1 MDDEKNKNIAPE
13 AAENEDE
20 YGKIQ
25 DDSLLS
31 PEKMYNEDVIKS
43 LESLEHIRQRSGMYI
58 GRLGDGSHPDD
69 GIYVMFKEVV
79 DNSIDEFIMGYGR
92 RIDISIT
99 DRAFS
104 IRDYG
109 RGIPLGKLVD
119 CVSKINTGGK
129 FSNSGYVFSVGMNG
143 VGTKA
148 VNALSELFIAT
159 SYRDGKFKRAIF
171 QHGVLDKVED
181 GDTEERNGTKIEF
194 TPDSVPGIFPKY
206 NIRMDYVE
214 RRLWMYAYLNSG
226 LSLYM
231 NGNRYYSKNGLIEL
245 VKRDVDEDKSLYN
258 EMHYKSKT
266 LEFSFTHTA
275 DTGEKYYSFVNGQY
289 TSDGGTHLSAF
300 KGGFSRAI
308 GEHFARSF
316 EPQDLRDG
324 ILGAVAI
331 KMENPSFES
340 QTKNKLSSTEVKGW
354 VEAEV
359 KQAVIDWLL
368 KNPADAEALLAKIER
383 NEQVRKEIQKVKTK
397 TKDMSKK
404 LSLRNSKLKDCRYH
418 FGDRHAL
425 GEESMIFLTEGD
437 SAGSS
442 LVSSR
447 NPDYQAVYAL
457 RGKPYNCFGKDLK
470 AIYDNQE
477 LYYIMR
483 TLDIEDDVEKLRY
496 AKIVIATDADVDGLH
511 IRNLLL
517 TFFLQYFESLV
528 ISGHVYIFETPLFR
542 VRKKNNAKENF
553 YCYSEEERD
562 EAARKLGKNAEI
574 TRFKGLGEISPQE
587 FKQFIGE
594 DIRLEQVTLDN
605 AKGVK
610 EMLKFY
616 MGDNNEERWTHIQNN
631 LV

>member
-1 MDDEKNKNIAPE
+1 MDKEKENMTPE
-13 AAENEDE
+13 AGEGPENT
-20 YGKIQ
+20 Q

-31 PEKMYNEDVIKS
+31 PKRMYDENAIQHLKYPDHVRK
-43 LESLEHIRQRSGMYI
+43 RPGMYI
-58 GRLGDGSHPDD
+58 GRMGDGSHPDD
-69 GIYVMFKEVV
+69 GIYMMFKEVV
-79 DNSIDEFIMGYGR
+79 DNSVDEFIAGFGR
-92 RIDISIT
+92 RVDITINENVFT
-99 DRAFS
+99 
-104 IRDYG
+104 IRDFG
-109 RGIPLGKLVD
+109 RGIPLGKLKD
-119 CVSKINTGGK
+119 CVADMNTGGK
-129 FSNSGYVFSVGMNG
+129 FDQGGYFFSVGMNG
-143 VGTKA
+143 VGTKV

-159 SYRDGKFKRAIF
+159 SYRDGKFGRVTF
-171 QHGVLDKVED
+171 RHGILEKEEQ
-181 GDTEERNGTKIEF
+181 GSTEERNGTKIEF
-194 TPDSVPGIFPKY
+194 VPDSSPGIFPRY

-231 NGNRYYSKNGLIEL
+231 NGVRFYSKNGLIEL
-245 VKRDVDEDKSLYN
+245 VKRDVDEEKALYPV
-258 EMHYKSKT
+258 MHYKSRT
-266 LEFSFTHTA
+266 MEFSFTHTA

-289 TSDGGTHLSAF
+289 TTDGGTHLSAF
-300 KGGFSRAI
+300 KGGLSRAL
-308 GEHFARSF
+308 GEHYNRSF

-324 ILGAVAI
+324 ILGAIAI

-340 QTKNKLSSTEVKGW
+340 QTKNKLSSTDVKGW
-354 VEAEV
+354 VEQEV

-368 KNPADAEALLAKIER
+368 KNPASSDALLAKIER

-397 TKDMSKK
+397 TKDVSKK

-442 LVSSR
+442 LVASR

-542 VRKKNNAKENF
+542 VRKKSNSKENF

-562 EAARKLGKNAEI
+562 ETAKKLGKGAEI
-574 TRFKGLGEISPQE
+574 TRFKGLGEISPEE
-587 FKQFIGE
+587 FKQFIGQ

-605 AKGVK
+605 ANGVR

-616 MGDNNEERWTHIQNN
+616 MGDNNEERWTHIQDH